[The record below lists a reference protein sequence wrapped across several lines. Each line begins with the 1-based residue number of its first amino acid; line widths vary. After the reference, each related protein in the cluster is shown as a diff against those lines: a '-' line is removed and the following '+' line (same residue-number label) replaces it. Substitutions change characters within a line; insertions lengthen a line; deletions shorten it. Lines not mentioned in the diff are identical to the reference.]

1 MVLAMIERYIDALY
15 YNEMFYYAECWKT
28 DAAVDKGLKNM
39 NIKSYNILLLK
50 DNISMR
56 VIGLGW

>member
-1 MVLAMIERYIDALY
+1 MIERYIDALY

-50 DNISMR
+50 DNIRMR